1 MKIIKEELR
10 MEKEQETIKLLK
22 EYNQEHI
29 IKLLENII
37 VYISDKTLKKEG
49 KSSLLSTIIAAVCQ
63 TNISINIE
71 IIKYLLFFNEY

>member
-1 MKIIKEELR
+1 MHLN
-10 MEKEQETIKLLK
+10 MLL
-22 EYNQEHI
+22 NISI

-71 IIKYLLFFNEY
+71 IVKYFLFFNEY